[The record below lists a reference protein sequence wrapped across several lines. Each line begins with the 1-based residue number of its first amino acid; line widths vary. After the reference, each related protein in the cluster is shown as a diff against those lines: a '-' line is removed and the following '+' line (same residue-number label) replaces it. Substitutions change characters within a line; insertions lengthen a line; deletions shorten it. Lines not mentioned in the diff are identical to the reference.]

1 MSCDTV
7 STNVSLIYTTKN
19 NIKKIS
25 FGQRNIFYHST
36 ISKTRQSIGVA
47 FDGEFYYWTEVEL
60 AREVIVKYNPNTK
73 TREILLTNGLEL
85 PEYIAVDWL
94 TKNIYFTDSSRKH
107 VAVCTNDG
115 YYCTEL
121 VKIDIMHYP
130 RAIALHPTDGLL
142 FWTDWGNNSHIGVS
156 FMDGTGAKVLV
167 DRVSWPNGLALDWAN
182 RRIYW
187 IDALS
192 HTIESVKI
200 NGDDRR
206 VILEGVFKHPFALDV
221 FGDKLYWSDHD
232 TKSIEYCDKFTGK
245 NHDVMVQ
252 GDEIFGKKL

>member
-1 MSCDTV
+1 MTCDTI

-60 AREVIVKYNPNTK
+60 AREVIVKYDPKTK
-73 TREILLTNGLEL
+73 NREILLTNGLEL

-121 VKIDIMHYP
+121 LKIDIMQFP
-130 RAIALHPTDGLL
+130 RAIALHPADGLL

-156 FMDGTGAKVLV
+156 FMDGSGAKVLV
-167 DRVSWPNGLALDWAN
+167 DNVTWPNGLALDWAN
-182 RRIYW
+182 GRIYW
-187 IDALS
+187 IDAVS
-192 HTIESVKI
+192 FTIESVKI
-200 NGDDRR
+200 NGEDRR
-206 VILEGVFKHPFALDV
+206 VILQGVFKHPFALDV
-221 FGDKLYWSDHD
+221 FGDKLYWSDHG
-232 TKSIEYCDKFTGK
+232 TQSIEYCDKFTGK

-252 GDEIFGKKL
+252 GDEIFGMKL